1 MLSIFTKRWNNSKLF
16 KFLFIL
22 LLLSV
27 SSQIILQNIIGQN
40 PENLGNTILGS
51 SDTIQTINQNSNYS
65 ITISLNETY
74 NSFRFSTN
82 SDIQLNISIYE
93 NEILTFSHTQV
104 NSQFSTW
111 LSGPSYLHL
120 IISNNL
126 DVSSEYLIEIKSF
139 SNDDYNRVIIHSIG
153 GLFFNLTL
161 VLLLVLLMREKFVQN
176 QLRKFKAYLLKR
188 FQ

>member
-1 MLSIFTKRWNNSKLF
+1 MFSIFTKRWKNSKLF
-16 KFLFIL
+16 KFLFVL

-65 ITISLNETY
+65 ITTSLNETY

-93 NEILTFSHTQV
+93 NEILTFNHTQV

-111 LSGPSYLHL
+111 LSGPSNLHL
-120 IISNNL
+120 IISC
-126 DVSSEYLIEIKSF
+126 
-139 SNDDYNRVIIHSIG
+139 
-153 GLFFNLTL
+153 
-161 VLLLVLLMREKFVQN
+161 LLYTSPSPRD
-176 QLRKFKAYLLKR
+176 
-188 FQ
+188 

>member
-1 MLSIFTKRWNNSKLF
+1 MLSIFTKRWKNSKLF
-16 KFLFIL
+16 KFLFVL

-93 NEILTFSHTQV
+93 NEVLTFNHTQV

-126 DVSSEYLIEIKSF
+126 DVSSEYRIEIKSF
-139 SNDDYNRVIIHSIG
+139 SNDDYNQVIIHTIG
-153 GLFFNLTL
+153 GLFFNITL
-161 VLLLVLLMREKFVQN
+161 VVLLVLIMREFLSKSN
-176 QLRKFKAYLLKR
+176 KKN
-188 FQ
+188 